1 MASVTLFLFEKAHM
15 TDKPINLKAK
25 AIDFLSRRDYSYSEL
40 YNKLKKYSTD
50 LDAIKS
56 VVDEMV
62 SNKYLNEERFIE
74 NFIYSKSKKY
84 GSLKVK
90 HLLQAKVSDQ
100 ELVNDIYQ
108 EAEIDELAVAR
119 QIWERKFKGEVITN
133 ANDRAKQIRFMLSR
147 GFSLDLILKLLK
159 AGPSMDDYE

>member
-1 MASVTLFLFEKAHM
+1 MA
-15 TDKPINLKAK
+15 DKPINLKAK

-62 SNKYLNEERFIE
+62 NHKYLNEERFVE

-84 GSLKVK
+84 GGLKVK
-90 HLLQAKVSDQ
+90 QLLQNK
-100 ELVNDIYQ
+100 VNDQALINELYQ
-108 EAEIDELAVAR
+108 QAEIDEFAVAR
-119 QIWERKFKGEVITN
+119 QIWERKFNHEIATTPK
-133 ANDRAKQIRFMLSR
+133 DRAKQIRFMLSR
-147 GFSLDLILKLLK
+147 GFSLDLIFKLTKLE
-159 AGPSMDDYE
+159 DNHDHN

>member
-1 MASVTLFLFEKAHM
+1 MLRYLYLKPLIM
-15 TDKPINLKAK
+15 NDKPVNLKAK

-50 LDAIKS
+50 LDAIKF

-74 NFIYSKSKKY
+74 NFIYNKSKKY

-90 HLLQAKVSDQ
+90 HLLQTKVSNQ
-100 ELVNDIYQ
+100 ELVNDLYQ
-108 EAEIDELAVAR
+108 QAEIDELTIAR
-119 QIWERKFKGEVITN
+119 QIWERKFKGEVAISP
-133 ANDRAKQIRFMLSR
+133 NDRAKQIRFMISR
-147 GFSLDLILKLLK
+147 GFSLDLIFKLLK
-159 AGPSMDDYE
+159 INSSSANME

>member
-1 MASVTLFLFEKAHM
+1 MA
-15 TDKPINLKAK
+15 DKPINLKAK

-62 SNKYLNEERFIE
+62 NHKYLNEESFVE

-84 GSLKVK
+84 GSVK
-90 HLLQAKVSDQ
+90 IKQLLQSKVSNQDLIN
-100 ELVNDIYQ
+100 ELYQ
-108 EAEIDELAVAR
+108 EAEIDEFAVAR
-119 QIWERKFKGEVITN
+119 QIWERKFNHEIATTPK
-133 ANDRAKQIRFMLSR
+133 DRAKQIRFMLSR
-147 GFSLDLILKLLK
+147 GFSLDLIFKLTKLE
-159 AGPSMDDYE
+159 DNHDHN

>member
-1 MASVTLFLFEKAHM
+1 MA
-15 TDKPINLKAK
+15 DKPINLKAK

-62 SNKYLNEERFIE
+62 NHKYLNEERFVE

-84 GSLKVK
+84 GGLKVK
-90 HLLQAKVSDQ
+90 QLLQNKVNNQ
-100 ELVNDIYQ
+100 ALINELYQ
-108 EAEIDELAVAR
+108 EAEINEFAVAR
-119 QIWERKFKGEVITN
+119 QIWERKFNNEIATTPK
-133 ANDRAKQIRFMLSR
+133 DRAKQIRFMLSR
-147 GFSLDLILKLLK
+147 GFSLDLIFKLTKLK
-159 AGPSMDDYE
+159 DNHDHN